1 MVHSTT
7 PVVEWPPL
15 VRREVTSMATRRP
28 SSAGAYHHGNLRNAL
43 LTAARELLEERGPS
57 SLGLREIA
65 RRVGVSA
72 PSAYHHFPS
81 LDAIAVGL
89 AEQGAAE
96 MAQCLKVP
104 ASGDKGRLLR
114 IGEAYVGFARANPA
128 LYRLMFGE
136 GFPAAS
142 RSGEAVRD
150 LRRRASETIKSALAD
165 RLAEADLPVAGLY
178 LWSVVHGL
186 ALLMIDGQVE
196 PQEDADDVVLRVLQ
210 LARRALARPVG

>member
-1 MVHSTT
+1 MEIFPSNGNTT
-7 PVVEWPPL
+7 P
-15 VRREVTSMATRRP
+15 R
-28 SSAGAYHHGNLRNAL
+28 SSGAYHHDNLRNAL
-43 LTAARELLEERGPS
+43 LRAARDLLEDRGPS

-96 MAQCLKVP
+96 MAQCLEVTP
-104 ASGDKGRLLR
+104 AANKSRLLC
-114 IGEAYVGFARANPA
+114 IGEAYVKYARANPA

-142 RSGEAVRD
+142 KSGEAVRD
-150 LRRRASETIKSALAD
+150 LRRRAYETIHSALAE
-165 RLAEADLPVAGLY
+165 RFPETDLPIAGLY

-196 PQEDADDVVLRVLQ
+196 PEQDADEVVWRVLRLGGT
-210 LARRALARPVG
+210 ALARPPGDPVP

>member
-1 MVHSTT
+1 
-7 PVVEWPPL
+7 
-15 VRREVTSMATRRP
+15 MATRRP
-28 SSAGAYHHGNLRNAL
+28 PSSGPYHHGNLRNAL
-43 LTAARELLEERGPS
+43 LAAARDLLEERGPS

-104 ASGDKGRLLR
+104 ASGDKSRLLR

-142 RSGEAVRD
+142 R
-150 LRRRASETIKSALAD
+150 RASGRRFFACGSVPAQAGAD
-165 RLAEADLPVAGLY
+165 RSAHFPVFRRGRP
-178 LWSVVHGL
+178 
-186 ALLMIDGQVE
+186 IR
-196 PQEDADDVVLRVLQ
+196 RVGSGCW
-210 LARRALARPVG
+210 RSR

>member
-1 MVHSTT
+1 M
-7 PVVEWPPL
+7 P
-15 VRREVTSMATRRP
+15 ARRP
-28 SSAGAYHHGNLRNAL
+28 RASGSYHHGNLRNAL
-43 LTAARELLEERGPS
+43 LKAARALLEEKGPS
-57 SLGLREIA
+57 SLGLREVA

-89 AEQGAAE
+89 AEQGAGE
-96 MAQCLKVP
+96 MAACLKVAP
-104 ASGDKGRLLR
+104 ADGKGLLLR
-114 IGEAYVGFARANPA
+114 TGEAYVAFARANPA

-142 RSGEAVRD
+142 QSGRAVRD
-150 LRRRASETIKSALAD
+150 LRQRTYAIVERALAE
-165 RLAEADLPVAGLY
+165 RLPAEDLPVAGLY

-196 PQEDADDVVLRVLQ
+196 PEADAEGVVLRVLR
-210 LARRALARPVG
+210 LAGGALRARAGEGLG

>member
-1 MVHSTT
+1 MT
-7 PVVEWPPL
+7 
-15 VRREVTSMATRRP
+15 TRR
-28 SSAGAYHHGNLRNAL
+28 SSTPGYHHGNLRQAL
-43 LTAARELLEERGPS
+43 LTAARALLEERGPS
-57 SLGLREIA
+57 ALSLREIA

-96 MAQCLKVP
+96 MAECLKAAP
-104 ASGDKGRLLR
+104 GGGKSRLLR
-114 IGEAYVGFARANPA
+114 IGEAYVAFARANPA

-136 GFPAAS
+136 GFPTAS
-142 RSGEAVRD
+142 RSGRAVRD
-150 LRRRASETIKSALAD
+150 LRQRAYDTIEAALAE
-165 RLAEADLPVAGLY
+165 RFPGPELPVAALF

-196 PQEDADDVVLRVLQ
+196 AKDAEDVVARVLR
-210 LARRALARPVG
+210 LGGKALARPRG

>member
-1 MVHSTT
+1 
-7 PVVEWPPL
+7 
-15 VRREVTSMATRRP
+15 MATRRP
-28 SSAGAYHHGNLRNAL
+28 RSAGGYHHGNLRNAL
-43 LTAARELLEERGPS
+43 LAAARDLLEERGPS

-89 AEQGAAE
+89 AEQGATE
-96 MAQCLKVP
+96 MAQCLKVAP
-104 ASGDKGRLLR
+104 RGNRSLLLCV
-114 IGEAYVGFARANPA
+114 GEAYVRFARANPA

-136 GFPAAS
+136 GFPTAS
-142 RSGEAVRD
+142 KSGEAVRG
-150 LRRRASETIKSALAD
+150 LRQRCYETIRSALAE
-165 RLAEADLPVAGLY
+165 RLPEADLPIAALY

-196 PQEDADDVVLRVLQ
+196 PGEDADGVVRRVLQ
-210 LARRALARPVG
+210 LGGQALVRPPGACRADPPAQR

>member
-1 MVHSTT
+1 
-7 PVVEWPPL
+7 
-15 VRREVTSMATRRP
+15 MAAGRLA
-28 SSAGAYHHGNLRNAL
+28 SAGGYHHGNLRSAL
-43 LTAARELLEERGPS
+43 LRAARDLLEERGPS
-57 SLGLREIA
+57 ALALREIA

-96 MAQCLKVP
+96 MAACLKVP
-104 ASGDKGRLLR
+104 PDGSKSLLLR
-114 IGEAYVGFARANPA
+114 TGAAYVAFARANPA

-136 GFPAAS
+136 GFSIAS
-142 RSGEAVRD
+142 KSGQAVRD
-150 LRRRASETIKSALAD
+150 LRQRSYETIRMALAG
-165 RLAEADLPVAGLY
+165 RMPEAELPIAGLF

-196 PQEDADDVVLRVLQ
+196 PEREPEAVIAQVLQ
-210 LARRALARPVG
+210 LGGKAIGRSGESQGDQSP

>member
-1 MVHSTT
+1 MSY
-7 PVVEWPPL
+7 
-15 VRREVTSMATRRP
+15 RR
-28 SSAGAYHHGNLRNAL
+28 SSSVGGYHHGNLRNTL
-43 LTAARELLEERGPS
+43 LKAARDLLEERGPS
-57 SLGLREIA
+57 ALALREIA

-96 MAQCLKVP
+96 MAACLKVP
-104 ASGDKGRLLR
+104 PDGDRSLLLR
-114 IGEAYVGFARANPA
+114 TGAAYVAFARANPA

-136 GFPAAS
+136 GFPIAS
-142 RSGEAVRD
+142 KSGQAVRD
-150 LRRRASETIKSALAD
+150 LRQRAYDTIRTALAE
-165 RLAEADLPVAGLY
+165 RLPEADLPIAALF

-196 PQEDADDVVLRVLQ
+196 PHDDPDDIVLRVLQ
-210 LARRALARPVG
+210 LGGKALARPAADGPSRPRSKSP

>member
-1 MVHSTT
+1 M
-7 PVVEWPPL
+7 P
-15 VRREVTSMATRRP
+15 ARRP
-28 SSAGAYHHGNLRNAL
+28 SSAGGYHHGNLRNTL
-43 LTAARELLEERGPS
+43 LRAARDLLEERGPS

-96 MAQCLKVP
+96 MAEALRVLPDGNQSL
-104 ASGDKGRLLR
+104 LLR
-114 IGEAYVGFARANPA
+114 TGAAYVAFARANPA

-136 GFPAAS
+136 GFPIAS
-142 RSGEAVRD
+142 KSGQAVRD
-150 LRRRASETIKSALAD
+150 LRLRSYEAIRTALAK
-165 RLAEADLPVAGLY
+165 RMPESELPIAALF

-186 ALLMIDGQVE
+186 ALLMIDGQVGPE
-196 PQEDADDVVLRVLQ
+196 KDPEEVVLQVLQ
-210 LARRALARPVG
+210 LGGKALARSHG